1 MRFDFTSRRPN
12 EWILVFLAAR
22 QPKQVLLWRLF
33 VVLAGMTPPLRRA
46 LDPVIRTLEARG
58 LFDVRSRYF
67 APRQAGAT

>member
-1 MRFDFTSRRPN
+1 MRFDFASRRPN
-12 EWILVFLAAR
+12 EWILLFLASR
-22 QPKQVLLWRLF
+22 QPREVQLWRLF
-33 VVLAGMTPPLRRA
+33 AVLAGLTPPLRRA